1 MNEVEDIKNRL
12 DIVDVIG
19 GYIQLK
25 PAGRNFKALS
35 PFRQEKTPSFMVS
48 PDKGIWHDFSAGE
61 GGDIFSFVMR
71 MEGIT
76 FVEALELLAKRAGVS
91 LSKRSVGERTD
102 NSRLYDAVES
112 AMKYFHL
119 ALSKNQPALDYL
131 IRERALTKDIIKRF
145 VLGYAPDNW
154 DGLAQYLMSKGY
166 KLDEL
171 KRAGLISQKS
181 TPQKAYDIFRDR
193 IMFPIFDNQSRA
205 VGFSARIL
213 HTKPDSA
220 KYINTAQTAIYDKSN
235 VVYGLMQAKDAI
247 RTRDEVVVVEGN
259 MDVVGLSQAEQANVV
274 AVSGTALSVKQLKIL
289 ARLTKNIK
297 LCFDQD
303 EAGLRATRR
312 AIELGSGLDINLL
325 VITFSGAKDPD
336 ELVKT
341 DKKAWEQAVDS
352 AQYALD
358 YLFAYT
364 AKTYDLSSANG
375 LKQASSFLL
384 PLLKSLS
391 DEVERDHYMQ
401 RLSVLLGVSEQSL
414 YKKLAHT
421 KELAEP
427 APSDEPAPSTPVP
440 ADSPPL
446 SRAEQI
452 EENLLEL
459 LLSTSSTR
467 ACLVDLD
474 DATISERHR
483 DVFELLQNHS
493 KASLDTIAKA
503 LPDRANDVKILAFK
517 GEQKYRDLN
526 DHDKRLEAYT
536 QLHRLQKLNLEL
548 NKRRLARQIAQA
560 EAVKDKA
567 LAQELLQKYQSLLSE
582 E

>member
-91 LSKRSVGERTD
+91 LSKRSAGERVD
-102 NSRLYDAVES
+102 NSRLYGAVEL

-131 IRERALTKDIIKRF
+131 LKQRALTKSVIKKY

-154 DGLAQYLMSKGY
+154 DGLAQYLMAKGY

-213 HTKPDSA
+213 QPNSQSA

-235 VVYGLMQAKDAI
+235 VIYGLMQAKESI
-247 RTRDEVVVVEGN
+247 RTGDEAVVVEGN
-259 MDVVGLSQAEQANVV
+259 MDVVGLSQAGQDNVV
-274 AVSGTALSVKQLKIL
+274 AVSGTALSTKQLKAL
-289 ARLTKNIK
+289 GRLTKNIK

-312 AIELGSGLDINLL
+312 AIELASGLDINLS

-336 ELVKT
+336 ELVKS
-341 DKKAWEQAVDS
+341 DKKAWEQAVAS

-358 YLFAYT
+358 YLFSYT
-364 AKTYDLSSANG
+364 ARIYDLSTANG
-375 LKQASSFLL
+375 LKQASGFLL
-384 PLLKSLS
+384 PILKSLS
-391 DEVERDHYMQ
+391 DEVERDHYIQ

-414 YKKLAHT
+414 YKKLAQT

-427 APSDEPAPSTPVP
+427 IVDDESVYNAPVLTET
-440 ADSPPL
+440 SPM
-446 SRAEQI
+446 SRTEQI

-459 LLSTSSTR
+459 LLSALSTR
-467 ACLVDLD
+467 ACLVDLEI
-474 DATISERHR
+474 ATISDRHR
-483 DVFELLQNHS
+483 DIFELLQNHS
-493 KASLDTIAKA
+493 KASLDVITKA

-517 GEQKYRDLN
+517 GEQKYCDLN

-560 EAVKDKA
+560 EAVKDRA